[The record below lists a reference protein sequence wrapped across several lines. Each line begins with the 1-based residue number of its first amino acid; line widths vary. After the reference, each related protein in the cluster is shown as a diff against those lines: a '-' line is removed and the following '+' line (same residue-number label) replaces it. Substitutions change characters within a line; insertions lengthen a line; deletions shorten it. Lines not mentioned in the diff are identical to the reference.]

1 MSRLPNA
8 CCVLVFSCALSTAF
22 AHVQP
27 AEPPRGPNEQ
37 GPRQRREGD
46 GPAPRPERRGLGIP
60 AGVKLLK
67 DISYA
72 TIPATKTQGEIDLKL
87 DLYVP
92 EVSSETDHARP
103 LIIWIHGGGW
113 QGGDKERCPA
123 ASFVAHGF
131 VVASIQYR
139 LTDVAHWPAQI
150 YDCKAAVRF
159 LRASAGRFDI
169 DADRIGVWG
178 ASAGGHLAAMLG
190 ETNGDVDKEGAV
202 GDNLKTSSSVQA
214 VCNWFGPTDLV
225 KLAEGV
231 KESPDGVP
239 GLLTKF
245 VNGPLAEKQ
254 DVLKDA
260 SPLTHVSKDDAPMY
274 IMHGTDDTLVPLE
287 QSTMLKEA
295 FEKAGVK
302 VALDVLPDSG
312 HGNGQ
317 FMRIATLTKVKDFFV
332 ENLPAAPAKSPKSGT
347 GKSK

>member
-1 MSRLPNA
+1 MQRNSLLLFIFSVVLLP
-8 CCVLVFSCALSTAF
+8 VCAAES
-22 AHVQP
+22 QP

-37 GPRQRREGD
+37 APRQRRDGD
-46 GPAPRPERRGLGIP
+46 GPAPRQERRGLGIP
-60 AGVKLLK
+60 AGVKQIK

-72 TIPATKTQGEIDLKL
+72 TIPATKTHAEIDLKL

-92 EVSSETDHARP
+92 ETSNESDQPRP

-123 ASFVAHGF
+123 AGF
-131 VVASIQYR
+131 VTQGFIVASIEYR
-139 LTDVAHWPAQI
+139 LTDVAPWPAQI

-159 LRASAGRFDI
+159 LRASAGRYDI

-190 ETNGDVDKEGAV
+190 ETNGDAAKEGAV

-214 VCNWFGPTDLV
+214 VCDWFGPSDLV
-225 KLAEGV
+225 KLAEGA
-231 KESPDGVP
+231 KESKDGVP

-260 SPLTHVSKDDAPMY
+260 SPLTHVTKDDAPIY
-274 IMHGTDDTLVPLE
+274 IMHGTDDTLVPLD
-287 QSTMLKEA
+287 QSTVLKEA

-302 VALDVLPDSG
+302 VTLDVLPESG
-312 HGNGQ
+312 HGSGQ
-317 FMRIATLTKVKDFFV
+317 FMRLATLAKVKDFFT
-332 ENLPAAPAKSPKSGT
+332 ENLPAKSAKS
-347 GKSK
+347 SKGESSKGN